1 MALTLDIRTNQAID
15 LEECLQRLK
24 TLDQANLGPGRGL
37 EEAANYL
44 RMLSNNK
51 EFLVDLVN
59 AEFAALKDPDQ
70 FQSNNGFSQQIIDL
84 GGTRDIW
91 LRANL
96 WPASSNEFPADWEK
110 SLFAYDMPH
119 DHTSDFLTVG
129 YWGPGYETE
138 IYEYDPDAVIGYD
151 GESVDLTFLEKTR
164 LTEGKVMY
172 YRGNR
177 DVHRQIIPREFSI
190 SINLLLVNQERG
202 FGRNQYW
209 FDTERSIIESTVSRS
224 SLTSFLF
231 LCRLARVLG
240 CTHAI
245 SSLEGIA
252 QRHANPHIRVAA
264 YQAIVA
270 IEPAQ
275 LDALARRARTDPH
288 AYVRHMANY
297 LTGSPPAAAN
307 SGPGRP

>member
-1 MALTLDIRTNQAID
+1 
-15 LEECLQRLK
+15 
-24 TLDQANLGPGRGL
+24 
-37 EEAANYL
+37 
-44 RMLSNNK
+44 
-51 EFLVDLVN
+51 
-59 AEFAALKDPDQ
+59 
-70 FQSNNGFSQQIIDL
+70 
-84 GGTRDIW
+84 
-91 LRANL
+91 
-96 WPASSNEFPADWEK
+96 
-110 SLFAYDMPH
+110 MPH

-138 IYEYDPDAVIGYD
+138 IYEYDPATVIGYD

-177 DVHRQIIPREFSI
+177 DVHTQIMPREFSI

-209 FDTERSIIESTVSRS
+209 FDTERNVIESTVSRS

-240 CTHAI
+240 CASAI
-245 SSLEGIA
+245 NSLERIA

-270 IEPAQ
+270 IEPTQ
-275 LDALARRARTDPH
+275 HDALARQARKDPH
-288 AYVRHMANY
+288 AYVQHMAGY
-297 LTGSPPAAAN
+297 LASAPASVANTG
-307 SGPGRP
+307 